1 MAADALCVR
10 CLIESRQPFLIG
22 RPGMGAPE
30 EVACA
35 EATELAGLK
44 NASSLFYARE
54 RATLKTLN
62 GVLTSSD
69 ADARVY
75 ARCYWASVNAS
86 DLIVRIGGGAYMPL
100 RKPFTVCT
108 KPGYK
113 HFHKTDV
120 LLSRSGHFPARILG
134 TYALN
139 PWMLIADAQH
149 PTKHTVERDAA
160 PDHEEQAASSSSAA
174 ATTAVAPTEKPPH
187 AQAKLLSEA
196 FSWITALKGRTV
208 AIVHPFNESIPKQ
221 LSKGSKALWGE
232 WRHYVM
238 PEGIRFKMVAAPQN
252 LAKAHESTDWHD
264 ALSTLIQRVDA
275 ARPFDLAMIACGG
288 LGMPLGAY
296 LRATNASAMYN
307 GGDLQMWFGVYG
319 KRWFGLGKMNLSFV
333 GAWTRP
339 SARETPAG
347 ATAVEGGTYW

>member
-1 MAADALCVR
+1 
-10 CLIESRQPFLIG
+10 
-22 RPGMGAPE
+22 
-30 EVACA
+30 
-35 EATELAGLK
+35 
-44 NASSLFYARE
+44 
-54 RATLKTLN
+54 
-62 GVLTSSD
+62 
-69 ADARVY
+69 
-75 ARCYWASVNAS
+75 
-86 DLIVRIGGGAYMPL
+86 
-100 RKPFTVCT
+100 
-108 KPGYK
+108 
-113 HFHKTDV
+113 
-120 LLSRSGHFPARILG
+120 
-134 TYALN
+134 
-139 PWMLIADAQH
+139 
-149 PTKHTVERDAA
+149 
-160 PDHEEQAASSSSAA
+160 
-174 ATTAVAPTEKPPH
+174 
-187 AQAKLLSEA
+187 
-196 FSWITALKGRTV
+196 
-208 AIVHPFNESIPKQ
+208 
-221 LSKGSKALWGE
+221 
-232 WRHYVM
+232 M